1 MKQHELAPCRWRWS
15 TYIWLRGE
23 GQHGFAGLNPR
34 LGRGLDAGGTA
45 VAVATEVE
53 FLAFAVRLR
62 QRQGQHV
69 LRWPVPQFVPGSDV
83 FP

>member
-1 MKQHELAPCRWRWS
+1 MSWHPAGGGGPRTSGCW
-15 TYIWLRGE
+15 GE

-53 FLAFAVRLR
+53 FLAFAVRL
-62 QRQGQHV
+62 
-69 LRWPVPQFVPGSDV
+69 
-83 FP
+83 